1 MGNSKQKQITHDNH
15 YVPQFYLKQ
24 WSTNGHSLWCYDTVA
39 EDRRVKIWKRS
50 SIKSAACWRDL
61 YTLTD
66 GDGPTDDIE
75 RYFDKHVENI
85 AKSIFEKIKDGRS
98 LEHSEMEQLIH
109 YLAAQLARTPHWF
122 EYANELIRQMFPRIF
137 EQEYT
142 KLENKIKNEGPE
154 KFHSQQAPKD
164 NSNDPFPKIPI
175 EANINSAES
184 TITAEITLGNR
195 SALASTGVIMNKDGL
210 VYQALHRQ
218 QWVILESP
226 VNLPTS
232 DNPVVYFG
240 KYENDRLSFDVGIGT
255 NNVDIAFP
263 LTPKHLLFTEVG
275 QSREALINLEN
286 YPRFWNCIQEAII
299 KGAWRYIYAKEKIP
313 NIEQIRP
320 RTVIKGEAGM

>member
-1 MGNSKQKQITHDNH
+1 MGNSQQKQITHDNH

-24 WSTNGHSLWCYDTVA
+24 WSTNGHSLWCYDTVV

-50 SIKSAACWRDL
+50 PIKSAACWRDL
-61 YTLTD
+61 YTLTNS
-66 GDGPTDDIE
+66 DGPTDDIE
-75 RYFDKHVENI
+75 RYFDKHVENN
-85 AKSIFEKIKDGRS
+85 AKSIFEKIRDS
-98 LEHSEMEQLIH
+98 QPLANSEMEQLIH
-109 YLAAQLARTPHWF
+109 YLAAQLTRTPHWF
-122 EYANELIRQMFPRIF
+122 KYANELIRRMFPRIF

-142 KLENKIKNEGPE
+142 KLENKIKNKGAE
-154 KFHSQQAPKD
+154 KFHSQQAPTE
-164 NSNDPFPKIPI
+164 NNNDPFPKIPI
-175 EANINSAES
+175 KANINSAES
-184 TITAEITLGNR
+184 TITAEIALGNR

-299 KGAWRYIYAKEKIP
+299 KGAWRYIYAKEQIP